1 MGKERGAGPEVADL
15 FQVDTKTGEVREGVL
30 VLVPK
35 KKPNFGGFVMVWQAE
50 ALERLAMD
58 KDLTLST
65 HRVLWGI
72 ISRLDYENYIQLD
85 QTKLAGELG
94 LAREVVNR
102 QLKLLVEK
110 GILEKGPHRTFRLC
124 DRIGWRGKT
133 TNLAKERARRIG
145 GLKVINGGL
154 SADVSSL
161 EAAAPQEQ
169 EVPLIDLDEADRING
184 QEPPAPGGR

>member
-1 MGKERGAGPEVADL
+1 MGKERAGPEIADL
-15 FQVDTKTGEVREGVL
+15 FQVDHKTGEVRDGVL

-58 KDLTLST
+58 KELTLST

-85 QTKLAGELG
+85 QTKLGSELG

-102 QLKLLVEK
+102 QLKLLVTK

-124 DRIGWRGKT
+124 DRIGWRGKA
-133 TNLAKERARRIG
+133 TNLAKERARRVG
-145 GLKVINGGL
+145 GLTVINGGL
-154 SADVSSL
+154 SAESVPGPADAGEDVIPVQAEEPTFMDIL
-161 EAAAPQEQ
+161 EGDDTPAAP
-169 EVPLIDLDEADRING
+169 
-184 QEPPAPGGR
+184 

>member
-1 MGKERGAGPEVADL
+1 MGRKSEGPEMADL
-15 FQVDTKTGEVREGVL
+15 FQVDKNTGEVQDGVL

-35 KKPNFGGFVMVWQAE
+35 KKPNFGSFVMVWQAE

-85 QTKLAGELG
+85 QTKLAGELS
-94 LAREVVNR
+94 LRREVVNR
-102 QLKLLVEK
+102 QLRLLVDK

-124 DRIGWRGKT
+124 DRIGWKGKA
-133 TNLAKERARRIG
+133 TNLAKERVKRIG
-145 GLKVINGGL
+145 GLKVIDGGL
-154 SADVSSL
+154 KGKGDALPRVQFP
-161 EAAAPQEQ
+161 A
-169 EVPLIDLDEADRING
+169 
-184 QEPPAPGGR
+184 QEPSDEGHQVDIEELLEDAPKP

>member
-1 MGKERGAGPEVADL
+1 MGKERSGPEVADL
-15 FQVDTKTGEVREGVL
+15 FQVDNKTGEVRDGVL
-30 VLVPK
+30 VLVPR

-58 KDLTLST
+58 KDFTLST

-85 QTKLAGELG
+85 QTKMAGELG

-110 GILEKGPHRTFRLC
+110 GVLQKGPHRTFRLC

-133 TNLAKERARRIG
+133 TNLVKERAKRPG
-145 GLKVINGGL
+145 GLVVINGGL
-154 SADVSSL
+154 SAKSSL
-161 EAAAPQEQ
+161 VEAAAPQE
-169 EVPLIDLDEADRING
+169 EDVSVDEPTIMDLLDEMG
-184 QEPPAPGGR
+184 PPTP